1 MEYDTAIA
9 DYFRKEYFTDV
20 SHLTLRYGMNPHQT
34 PAYLSTTLDQLP
46 IKILNG
52 SPGFIN
58 FCDALNSWQLV
69 KVMDNLMWLKNTL
82 FLLHIKHQIIT
93 LC

>member
-1 MEYDTAIA
+1 MEYDTTIA
-9 DYFRKEYFTDV
+9 DYFRKEYSSGE
-20 SHLTLRYGMNPHQT
+20 SHLTLRYGINPHQT
-34 PAYLSTTLDQLP
+34 PAYLSTTMGSLP

-69 KVMDNLMWLKNTL
+69 KVIYL
-82 FLLHIKHQIIT
+82 I
-93 LC
+93 